1 MAAIISSTDAAAIFS
16 ILRRHSLLPKTSSTL
31 EIESAANDPMAI
43 LLTVAVIEW
52 IASGHSQ
59 WAREIMLFAWRFTA
73 APFFGWMLAKGALW
87 LFNCLKPQ
95 ERGHYYVLSLG
106 VVLMIYGLAEVV
118 HVSGMLAVFIAGYV
132 MGNSPFVH
140 KQGVQNFSSAL
151 STVPNIC
158 MFALMG
164 LQVFP
169 HQWAELWVD
178 GIILFLTLTFLSRPF
193 AVLLGTMGMGIGWK
207 EKTFIAWAG
216 LRGSV
221 PIILATYPVAAGL
234 AIGGDVFNLVFF
246 GVLLSIAVQG
256 STLGVL
262 ARFFK
267 LTTPARPKPLFNLEL
282 VTLDESDYD
291 VIIIDLPGPQGAI
304 GPQIVDLH
312 LPAGAVIVLI
322 TRGKDL
328 VIPRGATRLQG
339 WDQVTVLAHAKDHGT
354 IQSALTTPFS

>member
-1 MAAIISSTDAAAIFS
+1 
-16 ILRRHSLLPKTSSTL
+16 
-31 EIESAANDPMAI
+31 
-43 LLTVAVIEW
+43 
-52 IASGHSQ
+52 
-59 WAREIMLFAWRFTA
+59 
-73 APFFGWMLAKGALW
+73 
-87 LFNCLKPQ
+87 
-95 ERGHYYVLSLG
+95 
-106 VVLMIYGLAEVV
+106 MIYGLAEVV

-151 STVPNIC
+151 STVANIC

-221 PIILATYPVAAGL
+221 PIILATYPVAPGL
-234 AIGGDVFNLVFF
+234 EIGGDVFNLVFF

-282 VTLDESDYD
+282 VTLD
-291 VIIIDLPGPQGAI
+291 
-304 GPQIVDLH
+304 
-312 LPAGAVIVLI
+312 
-322 TRGKDL
+322 
-328 VIPRGATRLQG
+328 
-339 WDQVTVLAHAKDHGT
+339 
-354 IQSALTTPFS
+354 